1 MPDEEK
7 NNDAAEENEYQ
18 DENTIAKKDKPLF
31 EDKPSK
37 PKTPEI
43 DNDSIEKKELSPEKK
58 HEFDKDTM
66 AFWFMAICVLIVSVA
81 GMVDYFLINK
91 DIAVFRD
98 IFEFVK
104 SLALIAAG
112 YFFAR
117 SKK

>member
-7 NNDAAEENEYQ
+7 NISTAEENECR
-18 DENTIAKKDKPLF
+18 DESKIAEKDEPLF

-37 PKTPEI
+37 PKTPKI

-66 AFWFMAICVLIVSVA
+66 AFWFMAICVLIVSFA

-98 IFEFVK
+98 VFEFVK